1 MAIETIVPPFAG
13 RWFLILKKSIV
24 NKKALYAIIVA
35 LIVPLIIFL
44 YVNSLPKAAIPK
56 PIFYDSVSSVI
67 KNGKQKNDTS
77 WHHLPDFKLTNQLGQ
92 VVSFKDLTT
101 ANGKDTNGRIVVA
114 DFFYTHCPTICPVMT
129 RNMKRL
135 QNSVKK
141 AVDIDGRT
149 TELVQFISFSIDPA
163 RDSVA
168 ALKKWAD
175 RFQIDPSNWWLL
187 TGDKQTIYDLSLK
200 QMNLAV
206 QDPGIDSAFPHTDIF
221 VLIDKN
227 GVIRVRR
234 DKLGNPLLYHGLD
247 SVSLANLSEDI
258 VLLSLEKDPGKKSFF
273 AGQLTTIAV
282 SMLIAFV
289 VVGSFLFIYRKKF
302 AQH

>member
-1 MAIETIVPPFAG
+1 
-13 RWFLILKKSIV
+13 V

-35 LIVPLIIFL
+35 LIVPLAIFL

-67 KNGKQKNDTS
+67 KNGKQKNDTF
-77 WHHLPDFKLTNQLGQ
+77 WHHLPDFKLTNQMGQ
-92 VVSFKDLTT
+92 TVSLSDLKRISP
-101 ANGKDTNGRIVVA
+101 GDTDGRIVVA

-135 QNSVKK
+135 QSSIKK
-141 AVDIDGRT
+141 AVDIDGKQ
-149 TELVQFISFSIDPA
+149 TELVQFISFSIDPE

-187 TGDKQTIYDLSLK
+187 TGDKKIIYDLSLK

-206 QDPGIDSAFPHTDIF
+206 QDPGIDSSFPHTDMF

-227 GVIRVRR
+227 GIIRARR
-234 DKLGNPLLYHGLD
+234 DQYGNPLLYHGMD
-247 SVSLANLSEDI
+247 SVSLGNLSEDI
-258 VLLSLEKDPGKKSFF
+258 VLLSLEKDPRKKGFL

-282 SMLIAFV
+282 SMLITFL
-289 VVGSFLFIYRKKF
+289 VVGVFLFLYRKKF
-302 AQH
+302 AQR

>member
-1 MAIETIVPPFAG
+1 
-13 RWFLILKKSIV
+13 V
-24 NKKALYAIIVA
+24 NKKALYAVIIA
-35 LIVPLIIFL
+35 LIVPLVIFL

-67 KNGKQKNDTS
+67 KNGKLKNDTF
-77 WHHLPDFKLTNQLGQ
+77 WHHLPDFQLTNQMGEK
-92 VVSFKDLTT
+92 VSLKDLITI
-101 ANGKDTNGRIVVA
+101 NGKDTSGRIVVA

-135 QNSVKK
+135 QSTVKK

-149 TELVQFISFSIDPA
+149 TNLVQFVSFSIDPE
-163 RDSVA
+163 RDSVP
-168 ALKKWAD
+168 ALKRWAD
-175 RFQIDPSNWWLL
+175 RFQIDPSTWWLL

-200 QMNLAV
+200 HMNLAV
-206 QDPGIDSAFPHTDIF
+206 QDPKMDSAFPHTDIF

-234 DKLGNPLLYHGLD
+234 DKDGNPLLYHGID
-247 SVSLANLSEDI
+247 SISMANLSEDI
-258 VLLSLEKDPGKKSFF
+258 VLLSLEKDRKKSFL
-273 AGQLTTIAV
+273 AGQLTTIAIA
-282 SMLIAFV
+282 MLVTLII
-289 VVGSFLFIYRKKF
+289 VGVFLFLFRKIF

>member
-1 MAIETIVPPFAG
+1 
-13 RWFLILKKSIV
+13 V
-24 NKKALYAIIVA
+24 NKKALYAILIA
-35 LIVPLIIFL
+35 LIVPLLIFL

-67 KNGKQKNDTS
+67 KNGKQANDTS
-77 WHHLPDFKLTNQLGQ
+77 WHRVPDFRLTNQLGQ
-92 VVSFKDLTT
+92 TVSLKDLATI
-101 ANGKDTNGRIVVA
+101 NDKDTNGKVIVA
-114 DFFYTHCPTICPVMT
+114 DFFYTHCPTICPAMT
-129 RNMKRL
+129 KNMKRL
-135 QNSVKK
+135 QNTVKE
-141 AVDIDGRT
+141 AVDVDGRT
-149 TELVQFISFSIDPA
+149 TQLVQFISFSIDPG

-200 QMNLAV
+200 HMNLAV
-206 QDPGIDSAFPHTDIF
+206 QDPQIDSSFPHTDIF

-227 GVIRVRR
+227 GVVRVRR
-234 DKLGNPLLYHGLD
+234 DKDGNPLLYHGLD
-247 SVSLANLSEDI
+247 STSLANLSEDI
-258 VLLSLEKDPGKKSFF
+258 VLLSLEKDRKKKSFF
-273 AGQLTTIAV
+273 EGQLTTIAV

-289 VVGSFLFIYRKKF
+289 LVGLFLFLYRKRF

>member
-1 MAIETIVPPFAG
+1 M
-13 RWFLILKKSIV
+13 
-24 NKKALYAIIVA
+24 NKKALYAIILA
-35 LIVPLIIFL
+35 LIVPLAIFL

-67 KNGKQKNDTS
+67 KNGKLKNDTF
-77 WHHLPDFKLTNQLGQ
+77 WHHLPDFKLTNQLGDH
-92 VVSFKDLTT
+92 VSWKDIV
-101 ANGKDTNGRIVVA
+101 AAGKDTTGRIVVA

-141 AVDIDGRT
+141 AVDVDGRK
-149 TELVQFISFSIDPA
+149 TELVQFLSFSIDPD
-163 RDSVA
+163 RDSVP

-187 TGDKQTIYDLSLK
+187 TGDKQTIYDLSLRH
-200 QMNLAV
+200 MNLAV
-206 QDPGIDSAFPHTDIF
+206 QDPKIDSAFPHTDIF

-234 DKLGNPLLYHGLD
+234 DKDGNPILYHGLD
-247 SVSLANLSEDI
+247 STSMANLSEDI
-258 VLLSLEKDPGKKSFF
+258 VLLSLEKDRNKKSFL

-282 SMLIAFV
+282 AMLITLAI
-289 VVGSFLFIYRKKF
+289 VGLFLFLFRKKF
-302 AQH
+302 SQQ

>member
-1 MAIETIVPPFAG
+1 MQTAAPLQ
-13 RWFLILKKSIV
+13 WFLICEV
-24 NKKALYAIIVA
+24 NKKALYAILIA
-35 LIVPLIIFL
+35 LIVPLLIFL

-56 PIFYDSVSSVI
+56 PIFYDSLSSVV
-67 KNGKQKNDTS
+67 KNGKQEHDTS
-77 WHHLPDFKLTNQLGQ
+77 WHRIPDFTLTNQLGQ
-92 VVSFKDLTT
+92 TVSLKNLSVVND
-101 ANGKDTNGRIVVA
+101 KDTGRRVIVA

-135 QNSVKK
+135 QNTVKT
-141 AVDIDGRT
+141 AVDVDGRT
-149 TELVQFISFSIDPA
+149 TQLVQFISFSIDPG

-168 ALKKWAD
+168 ALKRWAD

-206 QDPGIDSAFPHTDIF
+206 QDPQIDSSFPHTDIF

-227 GVIRVRR
+227 GVVRVRR
-234 DKLGNPLLYHGLD
+234 DKDGNPLLYHGLD
-247 SVSLANLSEDI
+247 STSIANLSEDI
-258 VLLSLEKDPGKKSFF
+258 VLLSLEKDRKKKSFF
-273 AGQLTTIAV
+273 EGQLTTIAV

-289 VVGSFLFIYRKKF
+289 LVGLFLFLYRKRF

>member
-1 MAIETIVPPFAG
+1 VVFN
-13 RWFLILKKSIV
+13 LHSL
-24 NKKALYAIIVA
+24 NKQALYAILIA
-35 LIVPLIIFL
+35 LIVPLAIFL

-67 KNGKQKNDTS
+67 KNGKRRNDTF

-92 VVSFKDLTT
+92 IVSWQDMDRV
-101 ANGKDTNGRIVVA
+101 KDTNGRIVVA

-129 RNMKRL
+129 ANMKRL
-135 QNSVKK
+135 QNAVKK
-141 AVDIDGRT
+141 AVDVDGRT
-149 TELVQFISFSIDPA
+149 TELVQFISFSIDPE

-187 TGDKQTIYDLSLK
+187 TGDRKTIYDLSLK
-200 QMNLAV
+200 DMNLAV
-206 QDPGIDSAFPHTDIF
+206 QDPQVDSSFPHTDIF
-221 VLIDKN
+221 VLIDKR

-234 DKLGNPLLYHGLD
+234 DKQGNPVLYHGLD
-247 SVSLANLSEDI
+247 STAMANLSEDI
-258 VLLSLEKDPGKKSFF
+258 VLLSLEKDPRKKSFL

-282 SMLIAFV
+282 AMLITLII
-289 VVGSFLFIYRKKF
+289 VGIFLVLFRKKF
-302 AQH
+302 MQR